1 MKQLIFLV
9 VLVPMFAADPQGIVV
24 LKSSDLKSFDTSL
37 AARLDDRKA
46 AMEEF
51 GKAGDYA
58 TSIIHREADGDAETE
73 SNAVLLVIESGQA
86 TLANGKTA
94 NSKVAVAEGDVVVI
108 PAHLL
113 HQVLVA
119 PGKAVTYLVIRQQQS
134 RPENATSSA
143 QPAPSSSGKKPA
155 LGADLGSGFRA
166 CVAGEDSPD
175 GTVVEGYK
183 KVLSQSFLGASCI
196 WKPEVAPET
205 VTTTSS
211 KSVPET
217 ARPGQN
223 VGQGYRG
230 CVAGDNSPAGTIV
243 DGYRK
248 VMTTSPF
255 GVSCG
260 WEKVQ

>member
-24 LKSSDLKSFDTSL
+24 LKSSDLKSFDKSL
-37 AARLDDRKA
+37 AAKLDDRKA

-51 GKAGDYA
+51 GKAGDYTTA
-58 TSIIHREADGDAETE
+58 IVHREADGDAETE
-73 SNAVLLVIESGQA
+73 SSAVLLFIESGQA
-86 TLANGKTA
+86 ILANGNTA
-94 NSKVAVAEGDVVVI
+94 DSKVAVAEGDVVVI

-143 QPAPSSSGKKPA
+143 QPAPSPPGKKPA

-166 CVAGEDSPD
+166 CVTGEDSPD
-175 GTVVEGYK
+175 GTVVDGYRK
-183 KVLSQSFLGASCI
+183 MINQSFLGKNCI
-196 WKPEVAPET
+196 WKPETSPET
-205 VTTTSS
+205 VTTGS
-211 KSVPET
+211 KSVPGT
-217 ARPGQN
+217 ARPGADL
-223 VGQGYRG
+223 GLGYRG

-248 VMTTSPF
+248 VMTTGPF

>member
-134 RPENATSSA
+134 RRRTRLPLLSLL
-143 QPAPSSSGKKPA
+143 PAHLARSQRWEPIWA
-155 LGADLGSGFRA
+155 
-166 CVAGEDSPD
+166 PD
-175 GTVVEGYK
+175 FGH
-183 KVLSQSFLGASCI
+183 ASLVRTR
-196 WKPEVAPET
+196 P
-205 VTTTSS
+205 
-211 KSVPET
+211 T
-217 ARPGQN
+217 ARSSRATRKCSARASWG
-223 VGQGYRG
+223 R
-230 CVAGDNSPAGTIV
+230 VASGSPKS
-243 DGYRK
+243 RRR
-248 VMTTSPF
+248 
-255 GVSCG
+255 
-260 WEKVQ
+260 Q